1 MRHRISC
8 YVFVMAA
15 VVAFYGTVT
24 AQSLNYSDAVTVPQ
38 VDSKMPQTLSERQL
52 KGEVLD
58 GHGNQ
63 VGRNVGPNEAISVNA
78 NAKIKDTQ
86 GGDDLI
92 RNPSGDVI
100 GVVRPT
106 GESHG
111 FGDGNKEVVPQR
123 TNQNSNEVGN
133 NPALRQPQSSS
144 NIEQSQ
150 NTRIVSMKELSDG
163 TFTDG
168 TKTYTID
175 DKGCLIDAESGE
187 KTQYYIPD
195 SKCERDRNVES
206 QERFCKAQEPIS
218 TKEANRIA
226 YGRSLHFTS
235 SRKEELAMNVLRNG
249 EIENWATGTVHSVKS
264 ESSEKTFIHIHSHP
278 QAGIYDRYGA
288 WPSWGDL
295 KSYLARMESIKNI
308 LRDNDCDQSRT
319 IYHYIVH
326 FTVDSGFDSN
336 GSDGPENRGRRIYLN
351 VGRTLLRYDLNG
363 VYEVYSEKGD
373 ERIYPTPEWAKQV
386 VNRDNGWYSV
396 DSNGK
401 DIAVW
406 EMPPYDFRDSSRER
420 LLFESGGGDKQGRA
434 VARPVV
440 QNVKKALEEFHK
452 KFLTMPNSQ
461 FKWQQIQ
468 AYLDLVVS
476 LESWTLPPE
485 KVLNKLVQEG
495 SIIRTR
501 NNTWKDLVETQLAS
515 DDSKSCWVKEK
526 VGVCGWCRCQP
537 PHKTP
542 KYEHAWLGACAEA
555 RAFDGQRE
563 QNDVVVLLLFPVCK
577 QCGKCYTYRRMG
589 DDSDNVELHIGPY
602 EEDID
607 VHISQTHKIVAARKK
622 MEDAILS
629 IPDGEIVVPIKKICH
644 CKHSRDKKPNIFAF
658 YERQE
663 SEKIPR
669 RYICADCSGLYS
681 PNNASNSTAK

>member
-1 MRHRISC
+1 MNRALTVLLC
-8 YVFVMAA
+8 MFGVLTVFCV
-15 VVAFYGTVT
+15 
-24 AQSLNYSDAVTVPQ
+24 
-38 VDSKMPQTLSERQL
+38 
-52 KGEVLD
+52 
-58 GHGNQ
+58 
-63 VGRNVGPNEAISVNA
+63 VNA
-78 NAKIKDTQ
+78 GVGYKGGGKSPDKGGYAQQNVNGPQPEGRAQHGVVIPSSETIFSNEGRVITQ
-86 GGDDLI
+86 GGDDI
-92 RNPSGDVI
+92 VKESGVAI
-100 GVVRPT
+100 GVVRPP
-106 GESHG
+106 GEARW
-111 FGDGNKEVVPQR
+111 FGDGKNEDVSKRV
-123 TNQNSNEVGN
+123 NQNSNEAGN
-133 NPALRQPQSSS
+133 DLALRQPQTQS

-150 NTRIVSMKELSDG
+150 NTRTVSMKELSDG

-195 SKCERDRNVES
+195 SKCERERNVES

-226 YGRSLHFTS
+226 YGKISEFYKFAPT
-235 SRKEELAMNVLRNG
+235 ELALV
-249 EIENWATGTVHSVKS
+249 IERSGGIESYSWGTSDEVNFKYSQDSFV
-264 ESSEKTFIHIHSHP
+264 HIHSHP
-278 QAGIYDRYGA
+278 FESENQFSG
-288 WPSWGDL
+288 WPSHGDIVAMFRKDYWL
-295 KSYLARMESIKNI
+295 SKLLMDKGCSQDRKFYN
-308 LRDNDCDQSRT
+308 
-319 IYHYIVH
+319 YIVY
-326 FTVDSGFDSN
+326 FD
-336 GSDGPENRGRRIYLN
+336 DFARRLI
-351 VGRTLLRYDLNG
+351 RYDENG
-363 VYEVYSEKGD
+363 VYDVMNENGEEKVVDMSDKMKDAVNKQWKTTLKENVEILNGELDYSKIGHRPFNFNDSMEMD
-373 ERIYPTPEWAKQV
+373 FAKKEAKEH
-386 VNRDNGWYSV
+386 NSGATANESV
-396 DSNGK
+396 PIVMKTAAEDSK
-401 DIAVW
+401 D
-406 EMPPYDFRDSSRER
+406 
-420 LLFESGGGDKQGRA
+420 
-434 VARPVV
+434 
-440 QNVKKALEEFHK
+440 VKNAIEEFHIN
-452 KFLTMPNSQ
+452 FLSLPNSQ

-468 AYLDLVVS
+468 AYLDLVIS

-485 KVLNKLVQEG
+485 KVLNKLVWEG
-495 SIIRTR
+495 SILRNR
-501 NNTWKDLVETQLAS
+501 NNTWKDLVEAPLAD

-526 VGVCGWCRCQP
+526 VGVCGWCRCQQ

-542 KYEHAWLGACAEA
+542 KYEHAWLVACAEA

-563 QNDVVVLLLFPVCK
+563 QNDVVGLLSFPVCK

-629 IPDGEIVVPIKKICH
+629 IPDGEIVFPIKRICH